1 MHGSPPSSWDEPDLD
16 DWCHAIDRAV
26 DERPSADVVL
36 VAHSLGCLAAA
47 RWVARRQPDIRGVF
61 LVAPPDNT
69 GPNFPAEAPTF
80 TAVDATPLHVP
91 GLVVSSDD
99 DPYCSP
105 EVASR
110 LAAGW
115 RLHHVSAGSA
125 GHINSASG
133 LGRWD
138 SGRELLAR
146 LSDLRR
152 CRARRSSGRHLEV
165 GEGLSG

>member
-1 MHGSPPSSWDEPDLD
+1 MALLRLLEQL
-16 DWCHAIDRAV
+16 V
-26 DERPSADVVL
+26 DFLGGVGPVL
-36 VAHSLGCLAAA
+36 FGIALL
-47 RWVARRQPDIRGVF
+47 
-61 LVAPPDNT
+61 LAPPDNA

-80 TAVDATPLHVP
+80 TAVEATPLHVP

-115 RLHHVSAGSA
+115 RLHHVSVGSA

-146 LSDLRR
+146 LP
-152 CRARRSSGRHLEV
+152 
-165 GEGLSG
+165 